1 MAIPLQIRVQ
11 AAAAQLLY
19 ALPRPLR
26 RAVAGRP
33 IRLDGQELALDA
45 QLLLRMQQLSG
56 AALVS
61 RDATVEQ
68 SRAALDVSRHLVSGK
83 PIQPVTTRDVSIPAE
98 HGEIPATLYTPEGL
112 APGSG
117 LLVFYHGGG
126 WVIGTRASHDNTAR
140 FFAKHA
146 GVRVLSVEYR
156 LAPEHPFP
164 AAQQDALTAFD
175 FAHAKAADL
184 DADPDRIAVG
194 GDSAGGN
201 LSAVTAQVATQRG
214 GPAPAFQ
221 LLLYPGVDASV
232 RRRSRE
238 LFGNGFF
245 LTDEHMTW
253 FLDHYAPE
261 GVDRTD
267 RKLSPLLTED
277 LSGLPPAYIATAGFD
292 PLRDEGEAYAAKLSA
307 AGVPVALSRQADL
320 IHGYVNFLGVGKR
333 FREATAEAA
342 GALRMGLSLKP

>member
-11 AAAAQLLY
+11 AAVAQLLY

-26 RAVAGRP
+26 RAAAGRP

-83 PIQPVTTRDVSIPAE
+83 PIQPVATRDVSIPAE
-98 HGEIPATLYTPEGL
+98 HGELPATLYTPEGL

-175 FAHAKAADL
+175 FAHARAADL
-184 DADPDRIAVG
+184 GADPDRIAVG

-201 LSAVTAQVATQRG
+201 LSAVTAQVTTRRG

-221 LLLYPGVDASV
+221 LLLYPGLDASV

-238 LFGNGFF
+238 LFGDGFF

-267 RKLSPLLTED
+267 PKLSPMLTED
-277 LSGLPPAYIATAGFD
+277 LAGLPPAYIATAGFD
-292 PLRDEGEAYAAKLSA
+292 PLRDEGEAYAARLSA